1 MGEVYRA
8 RDSRLNQ
15 KEGPPHLFLK
25 DLNNS
30 NEAEELVPLTG
41 GVQRP
46 NDWSANGQFLIY
58 EDQSPGTE
66 SDLWLLPMTGQRTPS
81 AFLRTR
87 FNEWGARLS
96 KDGRWVAYVSDES
109 GRPEVYVCSFDNSA
123 KRWQISTSGGNAPRW
138 RSDGKELFYVAA
150 DSTLMFAPV
159 RSGATFEAGSP
170 VALFKIGA
178 ERSSY
183 YDVTADG
190 QRFLVNSRT
199 DAQPLPITVVL
210 NWTSQLR

>member
-190 QRFLVNSRT
+190 QRFLVNTRT